1 MGYSTLCSLQPNSKI
16 SQCLKEASQYHAACV
31 SGGVSGVSS
40 GCGNSSLNTSLG
52 ASPYRKDD
60 DRVYIN
66 SGGEIPF
73 NGKVWNGKCYAYYVN
88 GVMIYFTDTNGNRCC
103 EDGHLGRLSHFF
115 KERFHE
121 NYEEINGCCIDKFE
135 ETIEEAPNN
144 NA

>member
-1 MGYSTLCSLQPNSKI
+1 MGNTNGSANGNSSNKANKCTREMMGYSALCSLQPKSKI

-60 DRVYIN
+60 GRVYIN

-73 NGKVWNGKCYAYYVN
+73 NGKVWNGKCYAYYIN
-88 GVMIYFTDTNGNRCC
+88 GVRTYFTDTNGNRCC
-103 EDGHLGRLSHFF
+103 ELGHLGNDDTS
-115 KERFHE
+115 
-121 NYEEINGCCIDKFE
+121 NGH
-135 ETIEEAPNN
+135 
-144 NA
+144 